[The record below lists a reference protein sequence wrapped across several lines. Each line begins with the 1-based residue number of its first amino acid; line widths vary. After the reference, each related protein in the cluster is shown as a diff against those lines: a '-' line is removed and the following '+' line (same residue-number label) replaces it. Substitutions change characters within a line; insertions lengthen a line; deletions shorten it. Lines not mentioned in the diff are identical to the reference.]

1 MSKGPD
7 THDLRQDLLA
17 AALAITG
24 GDLRREFTYEELLV
38 RAWERDPARWGLR
51 GFEKDHPDSE
61 RLNRELGARGP
72 GQKSL
77 VDEGYFERVRARI
90 FRLTAKGL
98 AEGSASAPNP
108 DARQR
113 VDRQMEEEVRRVLEH
128 PVFIASLKESEKS
141 LDFRQASSFWNVAP
155 GTPPRV
161 IAERV
166 RSVEDTLVAALRV
179 LETRELEE
187 IGEGRGRRLYDRS
200 DILRCLEFA
209 RDLRRRFDKEL
220 RMLAGD
226 ALQPL
231 ETVSDS
237 ERGGAAKKIVR

>member
-1 MSKGPD
+1 VNKR
-7 THDLRQDLLA
+7 TEARDLRQDLLA
-17 AALAITG
+17 AALAITS

-51 GFEKDHPDSE
+51 GFERDHPDSE

-90 FRLTAKGL
+90 FRLTPKGL
-98 AEGSASAPNP
+98 AEGSLSAPSQE
-108 DARQR
+108 ARER

-128 PVFIASLKESEKS
+128 PVFIASLNESEKR
-141 LDFRQASSFWNVAP
+141 LDFRQASSFWNIAP

-161 IAERV
+161 IADRV
-166 RSVEDTLVAALRV
+166 RSVEDTLQAALLV
-179 LETRELEE
+179 LDNRDVKEM
-187 IGEGRGRRLYDRS
+187 GEGRGRRLYDRS

-209 RDLRRRFDKEL
+209 RDLRRRFAKEL

-226 ALQPL
+226 AIESLGDTTARELPL
-231 ETVSDS
+231 
-237 ERGGAAKKIVR
+237 